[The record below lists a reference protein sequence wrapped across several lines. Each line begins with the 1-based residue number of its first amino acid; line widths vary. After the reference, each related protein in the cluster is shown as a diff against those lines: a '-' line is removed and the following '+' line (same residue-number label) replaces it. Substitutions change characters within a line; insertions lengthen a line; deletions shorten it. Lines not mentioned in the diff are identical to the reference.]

1 MTSQSKVTL
10 ILLAA
15 IMLTRSS
22 LSFQLAPSV
31 IFAARQRTASSGPLI
46 DTARY
51 LSTENKET
59 NTGSSADIDA
69 SIEVDVKFS
78 RDTPESTVNLDSAGT
93 IATETSDKAVTN
105 TVNERLMAE
114 LKAQEKEEKYGAK
127 SSIGKKLRLVDG
139 YGRPRKS
146 DAEIQAAIE
155 QARDL
160 NGVNPAVALTGSFF
174 ALGVAAGLWYATG
187 QLGNFFALHP
197 VETDVY
203 FVQRSAQV
211 VRNVSMGLISL
222 ASGFFGVTGFGIFLL
237 GVRVSY
243 GVMTGELDPTPIKR
257 NQQVQKDKV
266 DMKNM
271 LDLMTNKKPGR
282 RGGRGG
288 GSDSNMFG
296 L

>member
-1 MTSQSKVTL
+1 MNL

-15 IMLTRSS
+15 ILLTKSGH
-22 LSFQLAPSV
+22 SFQLAAPSIV
-31 IFAARQRTASSGPLI
+31 TRQTETLSRPVM

-51 LSTENKET
+51 LSTENKEADT
-59 NTGSSADIDA
+59 SSNSADVDSSTQA
-69 SIEVDVKFS
+69 DVKFS
-78 RDTPESTVNLDSAGT
+78 RDTPESTVNLDDDVGDKT
-93 IATETSDKAVTN
+93 PTDKAVTN

-114 LKAQEKEEKYGAK
+114 LKAQEQQEKYGAR
-127 SSIGKKLRLVDG
+127 SSIGNKLRMMDG

-146 DAEIQAAIE
+146 DAEIKAAIE
-155 QARDL
+155 AARDL
-160 NGVNPAVALTGSFF
+160 NGVNPVVALTGSLF

-187 QLGNFFALHP
+187 QLASFFTLHP
-197 VETDVY
+197 VTSDVY
-203 FVQRSAQV
+203 FVQRSAGLI
-211 VRNVSMGLISL
+211 RNVSMGLVSL
-222 ASGFFGVTGFGIFLL
+222 ASGFFGVTGLGIFLL

-243 GVMTGELDPTPIKR
+243 GVMKGELDPTPIKR
-257 NQQVQKDKV
+257 NQQVRTDKV

-288 GSDSNMFG
+288 GSDDNNSNMFG